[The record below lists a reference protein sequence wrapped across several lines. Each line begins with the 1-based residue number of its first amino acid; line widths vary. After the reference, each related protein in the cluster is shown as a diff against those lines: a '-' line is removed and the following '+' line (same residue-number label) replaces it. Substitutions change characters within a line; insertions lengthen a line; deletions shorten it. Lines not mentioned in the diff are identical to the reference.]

1 MVYQG
6 DRPRA
11 VDNYLLGEFK
21 LTGVT
26 PAKAGSRVIVSFNVD
41 ENALLSVKAY
51 EEGKQSN

>member
-11 VDNYLLGEFK
+11 DDNYLLGEFK

-26 PAKAGSRVIVSFNVD
+26 PAKAGLTRVIVSFNVD
-41 ENALLSVKAY
+41 ENALLSVKA
-51 EEGKQSN
+51 